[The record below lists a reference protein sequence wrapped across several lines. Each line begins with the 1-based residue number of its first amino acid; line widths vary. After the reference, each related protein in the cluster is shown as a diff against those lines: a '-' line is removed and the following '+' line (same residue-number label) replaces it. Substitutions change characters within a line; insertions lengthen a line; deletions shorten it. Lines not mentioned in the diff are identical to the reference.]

1 MSLPRRALL
10 GASLALPA
18 LGARAQAWPN
28 RSIRII
34 VPSVTGGFD
43 NYARMKVPR
52 LTELLGV
59 PVVIENRPGANG
71 NIGLQEVQRAAPDGH
86 TILFAAIGSLSDQ
99 CQRLSRHAARP
110 GGGPC
115 RGRLP
120 GHLPHG
126 LGGQPGERAAQ
137 PARTGRAQARAAPG
151 KLDYALPS
159 AGTINHLIVEGFKL
173 RHGLDI
179 PAVPYR
185 GTPPAQLD
193 VVAGRVPVMVDSLGA
208 GWGHISGGRLRAL
221 AVTSRERSPRA
232 PEVPTA
238 IELGLDATDYVAWYA
253 YMAPKATPP
262 EVVAR
267 LNAAINTGGAGGGVC
282 RAAGGDGRRDAGDDA
297 GGAAGLHA
305 GGAEEVGGYRPGG
318 EGGGGV
324 GPTVLPPPSCPGL
337 DPGTGRAARVGSTW
351 PGQARP

>member
-1 MSLPRRALL
+1 MPLPRRLLL
-10 GASLALPA
+10 GATLALPA
-18 LGARAQAWPN
+18 LHARAQAWPS
-28 RSIRII
+28 RPIRII

-43 NYARMKVPR
+43 NYARMQAPR

-59 PVVIENRPGANG
+59 PVVIENKPGDNG
-71 NIGLQEVQRAAPDGH
+71 NIGMQEVQRAAPDGH
-86 TILFAAIGSLSDQ
+86 TILFAAIGSLSINISIYRGMPLDPIDD
-99 CQRLSRHAARP
+99 LAAVACP
-110 GGGPC
+110 VTSPMVWVANPESGP
-115 RGRLP
+115 RSLP
-120 GHLPHG
+120 DLV
-126 LGGQPGERAAQ
+126 
-137 PARTGRAQARAAPG
+137 AQARAAPG

-185 GTPPAQLD
+185 GTAPAQLD

-208 GWGHISGGRLRAL
+208 GWGHISGGRLRPL
-221 AVTSRERSPRA
+221 AVTSRDRSPRA

-267 LNAAINTGGAGGGVC
+267 LNAAINQVAMEPAYAGRLAELGAGTQAMTPAEQLAFMVAERTKWGEIA
-282 RAAGGDGRRDAGDDA
+282 RAAKV
-297 GGAAGLHA
+297 
-305 GGAEEVGGYRPGG
+305 EV
-318 EGGGGV
+318 V
-324 GPTVLPPPSCPGL
+324 
-337 DPGTGRAARVGSTW
+337 
-351 PGQARP
+351 

>member
-1 MSLPRRALL
+1 VF
-10 GASLALPA
+10 GAGLALPA
-18 LGARAQAWPN
+18 SGARAQAWPT
-28 RSIRII
+28 RPIRIV

-43 NYARMKVPR
+43 NYARMKTPR
-52 LTELLGV
+52 LSEILGV
-59 PVVIENRPGANG
+59 PVVVENKPGANG
-71 NIGLQEVQRAAPDGH
+71 NIGMQEVQRAAPDGH
-86 TILFAAIGSLSDQ
+86 TILFAAIGSLSINVSIYRGMPLDPVDD
-99 CQRLSRHAARP
+99 LAAVACP
-110 GGGPC
+110 VTSPMVWVANPESGP
-115 RGRLP
+115 RSL
-120 GHLPHG
+120 LE
-126 LGGQPGERAAQ
+126 LVER
-137 PARTGRAQARAAPG
+137 ARAAPG

-208 GWGHISGGRLRAL
+208 GWGHISGGRLRPL

-267 LNAAINTGGAGGGVC
+267 LNAAINQVALEEAYASRLAEMGAGTQAMTP
-282 RAAGGDGRRDAGDDA
+282 AAQLEFMLAERTKWGDIA
-297 GGAAGLHA
+297 
-305 GGAEEVGGYRPGG
+305 
-318 EGGGGV
+318 
-324 GPTVLPPPSCPGL
+324 
-337 DPGTGRAARVGSTW
+337 RAARVEVV
-351 PGQARP
+351 

>member
-1 MSLPRRALL
+1 MPLPRRALL
-10 GASLALPA
+10 GASVLRRWPGA
-18 LGARAQAWPN
+18 ARAA
-28 RSIRII
+28 
-34 VPSVTGGFD
+34 G
-43 NYARMKVPR
+43 PR
-52 LTELLGV
+52 ASLAQPPDPHHRALRHRRLRQLRPDEDAAASEILGV
-59 PVVIENRPGANG
+59 PVVVENKPGANG
-71 NIGLQEVQRAAPDGH
+71 NVGMQEVQRAAPDGH
-86 TILFAAIGSLSDQ
+86 TILFAAIGSLSINVSVYRGMPLDPVED
-99 CQRLSRHAARP
+99 LAAVACP
-110 GGGPC
+110 VTSPMVWVANPESGP
-115 RGRLP
+115 RS
-120 GHLPHG
+120 
-126 LGGQPGERAAQ
+126 LGELVER
-137 PARTGRAQARAAPG
+137 ARAAPG

-208 GWGHISGGRLRAL
+208 GWGHINGGRLRAL

-262 EVVAR
+262 ELVAK
-267 LNAAINTGGAGGGVC
+267 LNAAINRVALGGGLC
-282 RAAGGDGRRDAGDDA
+282 RPAGGDGRRDAGDDA

-305 GGAEEVGGYRPGG
+305 GRAEEVGGYRPGG
-318 EGGGGV
+318 EGSRCFSTGARRSASSAR
-324 GPTVLPPPSCPGL
+324 PATPAACSSSPPS
-337 DPGTGRAARVGSTW
+337 RA
-351 PGQARP
+351 